1 MNDLLNET
9 DLQQWSGYT
18 QRTALI
24 KWLRDNG
31 IQFFFAKG
39 GSVCTTLSAV
49 NHRLTTGRPPARAS
63 NDDEIRFKA

>member
-1 MNDLLNET
+1 MSDLLNEA

-39 GSVCTTLSAV
+39 GSICTTLAAV
-49 NHRLTTGRPPARAS
+49 NHCLAGTRPPARAS